1 MLNFAELVAK
11 EFIQQTVLVKDF
23 NNMKFYLADGI
34 DKGEPDFSTV
44 NVKVPDLG

>member
-1 MLNFAELVAK
+1 MPLWDDSV
-11 EFIQQTVLVKDF
+11 